1 MEKIIIA
8 AMAKNRT
15 IGRKGILP
23 WHIPEELQLFKKT
36 TMGFPLIMG
45 RKTFQSLP
53 GLLPGRDH
61 IVLTTNKNFQAD
73 GAKIAHSWE
82 EAFALCKGTDKTF
95 IIGGE
100 TIFTQALGLANSL
113 QLTQLH
119 REVEGDRFFPEF
131 ENDFIEVKREEFQG
145 KDENFTVIHYRR
157 KEQ

>member
-15 IGRKGILP
+15 IGRKGTLP

-61 IVLTTNKNFQAD
+61 IVLTTNPAFQAD
-73 GAKIAHSWE
+73 GVKIAHSWD
-82 EAFALCKGTDKTF
+82 EAFALCEGAEKVF

-100 TIFTQALGLANSL
+100 TIFTRALTMADSL

-119 REVEGDRFFPEF
+119 REVTGDRFFPEF
-131 ENDFIEVKREEFQG
+131 ENDFVEVRREEHQG
-145 KDENFTVIHYRR
+145 AVEDFTVIYYRR